1 MKYIYFSTTLV
12 VGLLVL
18 MCSCHEHGP
27 GTHTHDDHSHGHGD
41 ETHAP
46 HGPELEPFAFT
57 IWTEKSELFVEF
69 PPLIVGKESP
79 FAAHFSEMVHFKAL
93 QSGEVMVRLREG
105 KQTIKEHSVSSP
117 SSPGIFRP
125 VITPDKEGVY
135 DLDFFL
141 KTTSFSDT
149 ITISDLTV
157 YANEETA
164 MASNPPQPE
173 GDEVSFLKEQAW
185 KIDFAIEQVKRQPI
199 REVIHTSGEIQP
211 VKGDEKII
219 AAKNSGIVSFKSKKL
234 QAGRTVRTGE
244 PLFSISSNGLLK
256 ANMEVIQSN
265 IEEKYQIAKARID
278 QTKANF
284 ERAEKLV
291 KEQIIGQ
298 QEYERRKME
307 YTVAQ
312 AEFQTLTNSYNSNN
326 KNTVVKSVA
335 ATMSGI
341 VKNVM
346 VSDGQFVEEGT
357 PLIEITNNRRL
368 LLQAEVAQN
377 HLPKLRRVKSANF
390 KTPYQ
395 EEIQSIDDYN
405 GKLISYG
412 KVLEQGSSFIP
423 VLFELDN
430 LHELIPGSFVEL
442 FLLTNPTSKELV
454 ISKKA
459 LMQDYSLNY
468 VYVQTGGESFE
479 KREVKLG
486 VDDGVNVQILS
497 GVTEGEWVVTKG
509 AYQVKMAS
517 MSSSIPAHGHEH

>member
-1 MKYIYFSTTLV
+1 MKYIYFSAILM

-18 MCSCHEHGP
+18 MSSCKHEHGE
-27 GTHTHDDHSHGHGD
+27 GTHTHGD

-57 IWTEKSELFVEF
+57 IWTKKSELFVEF
-69 PPLIVGKESP
+69 PPLIVGKESR
-79 FAAHFSEMVHFKAL
+79 FAAHFSEMVNFKAL
-93 QSGEVMVRLREG
+93 QAGEVSVRLRKG
-105 KQTIKEHSVSSP
+105 TQSAKENSVSAP

-125 VITPDKEGVY
+125 AITPDKEGVY

-141 KTTSFSDT
+141 KTASFSDT

-157 YANEETA
+157 YPNAAAA
-164 MASNPPQPE
+164 MAANPSQPE

-211 VKGDEKII
+211 VKGEEKII
-219 AAKNSGIVSFKSKKL
+219 AAKSSGIVFFKSKNL
-234 QAGRTVRTGE
+234 QEGRDVRAGEG
-244 PLFSISSNGLLK
+244 LFSISSKGLLQS
-256 ANMEVIQSN
+256 NME
-265 IEEKYQIAKARID
+265 EKFQVAKARVEN
-278 QTKANF
+278 TKANF
-284 ERAEKLV
+284 ERAENLL

-298 QEYERRKME
+298 KEYERRKME
-307 YTVAQ
+307 YSISE
-312 AEFQTLTNSYNSNN
+312 AEFQTLTGSYNAGGQ
-326 KNTVVKSVA
+326 SVT
-335 ATMSGI
+335 ATMTGI

-357 PLIEITNNRRL
+357 PLIEITSNRRL
-368 LLQAEVAQN
+368 LLQAEVSQS
-377 HLPKLRRVKSANF
+377 HLPKLRMIKSANF
-390 KTPYQ
+390 KTSYQ
-395 EEIQSIDDYN
+395 KEVQSIDDYN

-412 KVLEQGSSFIP
+412 KVIEQGRHFIP

-442 FLLTNPTSKELV
+442 FLLTNLIEKELV
-454 ISKKA
+454 ISKSA

-486 VDDGVNVQILS
+486 VDDGVNIQILS
-497 GVTEGEWVVTKG
+497 GVTEGEWVVTEG
-509 AYQVKMAS
+509 AYQIKMAS
-517 MSSSIPAHGHEH
+517 MSSTIPAHGHEH